1 MLNNLLWGKTHPYLS
16 VMSHINTVWQC
27 TFSYNTTRS
36 YHTATAQSD
45 TFHNNYSFS
54 NPYIF
59 LYDHICIIDS
69 GTFFRLFH
77 RTNGSANY
85 ICAMIA
91 SMNRYPGAKYRIILY
106 YNSAIGRRQPATF
119 SN

>member
-1 MLNNLLWGKTHPYLS
+1 MHLNLIRCKTHPYLS

-45 TFHNNYSFS
+45 TFHNNCSFS

-69 GTFFRLFH
+69 GTFSDSFTERMV
-77 RTNGSANY
+77 RPTISV
-85 ICAMIA
+85 
-91 SMNRYPGAKYRIILY
+91 R
-106 YNSAIGRRQPATF
+106 
-119 SN
+119 